1 MLTEIHKNWNT
12 TVLFS
17 WNYLHYNKKCD
28 LFHWRA
34 YSRWPVFSVCKAI
47 IIQNKQGKP
56 RGVPKADSNF
66 SVWFLKTLTSQNVP
80 IREYTGVTG
89 GEKKLC
95 CLAFTD
101 WWGPP
106 LPFIKVSQFQSMVCI
121 NAATR
126 TWPAW
131 HKATDKRTPK
141 NQHSK
146 DGKDQKWT
154 LFPLPPASE
163 RCQSLSGGTG
173 E

>member
-17 WNYLHYNKKCD
+17 WNYLHYSKKCD

-121 NAATR
+121 NDTLSYR
-126 TWPAW
+126 LIKTVFCFFVKHHIKSW
-131 HKATDKRTPK
+131 DMPK
-141 NQHSK
+141 GLLYINITQ
-146 DGKDQKWT
+146 D
-154 LFPLPPASE
+154 SE
-163 RCQSLSGGTG
+163 ISADN
-173 E
+173 